1 MFFVLLLNLALAN
14 TCAQNQNIFACPN
27 RNTDTMI
34 SNADDY
40 RWQTPPRGSED
51 WKEGYQG
58 YSHVVGYARV
68 KYTSTART
76 AATVTVVPSV
86 NPKYNIKK
94 ITYEYNG
101 VASDSEVYQVSKE
114 TLPTEDLKIK
124 VIVHMDNGETEYI
137 NLEPLDFVWSIPAA
151 NLPSN
156 YQKGQKGGIVE
167 MFGWPFE
174 DIGKECEFM
183 GKAGWLGV
191 KVFPPQDSVISFDQP
206 QDGYLNP
213 WYWVY
218 QPVAYTL
225 NSRMGTRAQYR
236 EMVRNC
242 RKNNVLVYNDMVVN
256 HMSGGGNDILN
267 NHCNGNDFWAGKDSN
282 THAPYFTHSMTYG
295 NDKYTGK
302 MNAPEFPGA
311 SYGPSNFHC
320 DKACD
325 SWADGFILNSG
336 WLVGL
341 SDLAVEQEYVRDRI
355 ATWIVENLGAG
366 ASGIRIDAAKHISPD
381 NLAAVFGKV
390 KEYMGGAL
398 PDDFMAYLEVL
409 IGGESQLLL
418 CVYNDYQYTTYLTE
432 QLKAN
437 GLSESDIAKV
447 KLWMSWFPME
457 VGKCDGREL
466 VPWERLVIEN
476 DDHDQQNPGSTSRNM
491 YEHGSV
497 LVKDKNV
504 ESHRNFEISLFS
516 RTDQNWTHRLLLSSY
531 TQIQSTNGN
540 DGFPD
545 GLSDCSLCTG
555 NYCNN
560 CKSIPKRQAYVADA
574 PGYSVEGFRGS
585 DYTRTHRDTAVI
597 NAMRGW
603 MGLGAISA
611 KELGIKE
618 DN

>member
-1 MFFVLLLNLALAN
+1 MFAFFLIAGLVMAD
-14 TCAQNQNIFACPN
+14 TCNSNNGQFACSGN
-27 RNTDTMI
+27 DIAMKA
-34 SNADDY
+34 SAEDS

-58 YSHVVGYARV
+58 YSHVVGYAQV

-191 KVFPPQDSVISFDQP
+191 KVYPPQDGVLSFDQP
-206 QDGYLNP
+206 QDNLLNP

-218 QPVAYTL
+218 QPVAYKLT
-225 NSRMGTRAQYR
+225 SRMGTRAQYR
-236 EMVRNC
+236 EMVKKC
-242 RKNNVLVYNDMVVN
+242 RAANVLVYNDMVLN
-256 HMSGGGNDILN
+256 HMSGGGNDVL
-267 NHCNGNDFWAGKDSN
+267 NHCNGGNFWGPKESF
-282 THAPYFTHSMTYG
+282 TSAPYYTLGFTYG
-295 NDKYTGK
+295 TDKYTGK
-302 MNAPEFPGA
+302 INTAEYPGSA
-311 SYGPSNFHC
+311 YGPLHFHC
-320 DKACD
+320 ERSLN
-325 SWADGFILNSG
+325 SWSDGFIMNAGYLSG
-336 WLVGL
+336 LT
-341 SDLAVEQEYVRDRI
+341 DLATENDYVRDRI

-366 ASGIRIDAAKHISPD
+366 ASGIRMDAAKHICPD
-381 NLAAVFGKV
+381 DIAAIFGKV

-398 PDDFMAYLEVL
+398 PDDFMAYLEV
-409 IGGESQLLL
+409 ITGGEADMLV
-418 CVYNDYQYTTYLTE
+418 CNYNDYQYTKYLTE
-432 QLKAN
+432 QLQKN
-437 GLSESDIAKV
+437 GLSNSDVMKV
-447 KLWMSWFPME
+447 KIWQSWYPNE
-457 VGKCDGREL
+457 WNKCEGTIE
-466 VPWERLVIEN
+466 WERLVIEN
-476 DDHDQQNPGSTSRNM
+476 DDHDQQKPGSSSRDM
-491 YEHGSV
+491 HDAGSV
-497 LVKDKNV
+497 LVKEKDINR
-504 ESHRNFEISLFS
+504 HRNFEVQLFS
-516 RTDQNWTHRLLLSSY
+516 RTDRNWTHRLLLSSY
-531 TQIQSTNGN
+531 TLQDGLNGN

-555 NYCNN
+555 SYCGS
-560 CKSIPKRQAYVADA
+560 CKSIPKRDAYVADA
-574 PGYSVEGFRGS
+574 TGYTVEGWRGS
-585 DYTRTHRDTAVI
+585 DYTRTHRDTAII

-603 MGLGAISA
+603 MGLGSISA